1 MSVRRIFNLFNEK
14 SIELIQSNFS
24 KNLAGS
30 GVTIRWTKEAGFEQN
45 LRRGPDY
52 EAIKNFVTTF
62 RNFILDTDPISIRN
76 IAKVYNQLPD
86 GHDLKDR
93 FNDAR
98 NKFNEYLDSPTI
110 IVHNGE
116 KLTGRRIIETYIY
129 GDVIHLN
136 KHDEFKNLI
145 SLGPMKDVIFNEIV
159 YILGTCGNFIYYF
172 NGLNKEYLSTELI

>member
-1 MSVRRIFNLFNEK
+1 MSIREIFNLFDEK
-14 SIELIQSNFS
+14 SIELFQSNFS

-30 GVTIRWTKEAGFEQN
+30 GVTIKWTKGKGFEPN

-52 EAIKNFVTTF
+52 EAIKNFVITF

-76 IAKVYNQLPD
+76 IAKIYDQLPN
-86 GHDLKDR
+86 GNDLKDR

-98 NKFNEYLDSPTI
+98 IKFNNFLDYPTFI
-110 IVHNGE
+110 EHNGE
-116 KLTGRRIIETYIY
+116 RLTGRRIIETYIY

-136 KHDEFKNLI
+136 RHDDFKTLI

-159 YILGTCGNFIYYF
+159 NILGTCGNFIYYF
-172 NGLNKEYLSTELI
+172 NGLNKEYLKTELI